1 MLGLCERVLRTHEG
15 LVAWAQL
22 ASQLD
27 ISPSPR
33 RYLVPGAVALLL
45 PSAAL
50 VLARAVGQALAV
62 HGEPPLLLPAGS
74 FTGPNALM

>member
-1 MLGLCERVLRTHEG
+1 MLDLCEGVLRAHEG
-15 LVAWAQL
+15 LAAWAQL
-22 ASQLD
+22 TSQLD

-50 VLARAVGQALAV
+50 HLARVVGQALTV
-62 HGEPPLLLPAGS
+62 HGEPPLLLPAGP
-74 FTGPNALM
+74 FTGPDAFM